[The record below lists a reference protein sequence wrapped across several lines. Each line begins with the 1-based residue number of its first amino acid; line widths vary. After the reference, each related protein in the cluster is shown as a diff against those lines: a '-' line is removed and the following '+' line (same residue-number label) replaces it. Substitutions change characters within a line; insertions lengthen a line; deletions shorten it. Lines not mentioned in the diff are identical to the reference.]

1 MLDVSGT
8 DGIIS
13 YARWFFDS
21 ENADSLKTYISNDD
35 GSNWTLAHETYG
47 TGSEWETVQFTISS
61 YVEPTNQV
69 RIAFIAEDAAP
80 ASIVEAGIDNFQ
92 LEIVTCGD
100 DCLGDLNSDGEV
112 SVSDLLSIIAAWG
125 TDDENADIDGNG
137 IVAVS
142 DLLIAIGNWGT
153 CE

>member
-1 MLDVSGT
+1 MNLWINKST
-8 DGIIS
+8 HK
-13 YARWFFDS
+13 FP
-21 ENADSLKTYISNDD
+21 N
-35 GSNWTLAHETYG
+35 
-47 TGSEWETVQFTISS
+47 
-61 YVEPTNQV
+61 
-69 RIAFIAEDAAP
+69 
-80 ASIVEAGIDNFQ
+80 
-92 LEIVTCGD
+92 
-100 DCLGDLNSDGEV
+100 CLGDLNSDGEV